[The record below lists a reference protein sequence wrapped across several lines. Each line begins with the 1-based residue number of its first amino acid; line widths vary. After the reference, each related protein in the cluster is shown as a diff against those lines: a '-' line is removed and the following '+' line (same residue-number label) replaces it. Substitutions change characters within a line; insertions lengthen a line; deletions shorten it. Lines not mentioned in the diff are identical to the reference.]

1 MASGEYERRFDLF
14 GSHVRLLVG
23 PPTRPGLAPPEAA
36 GVQIEAFLR
45 LMHRR
50 LTRFEPDSE
59 LSVLNADP
67 AEACQVSSLLA
78 TAAAA
83 GVWAAEETGG
93 LVDPTLV
100 PELEQAG
107 YARSR
112 AGVRGASLAEALA
125 EAPGRRPARPRP
137 DARWQQVDVDLQAW
151 IVRRPPGVRLD
162 TGGAGKGLAADLASA
177 RLAGYA
183 THVVDAGGDLRIGG
197 EHSTERMVE
206 VEHPLS
212 GEIAIEFPLARGAV
226 ATSGLATRIWRT
238 DGGFAHHLLD
248 PATGSPAWTGVIQ
261 ATAIA
266 DTALR
271 AESLAK
277 AALLSGPGRGRE
289 LLSERGGI
297 VILDDG
303 TVEIAG
309 SLPAPA
315 EPQDDVE
322 RAAA

>member
-14 GSHVRLLVG
+14 GSHVRLLIG
-23 PPTRPGLAPPEAA
+23 PPARPGVAPSEAA

-45 LMHRR
+45 LMHRK

-59 LSVLNADP
+59 LSLLNADA
-67 AEACQVSSLLA
+67 AEACRVSSVLA
-78 TAAAA
+78 TAVAA

-100 PELEQAG
+100 PELEKAG

-125 EAPGRRPARPRP
+125 AAPARSPASPRS
-137 DARWQQVDVDLQAW
+137 DAQWRRIDVDLKAG

-177 RLAGYA
+177 RLAGYS
-183 THVVDAGGDLRIGG
+183 TNVVDAGGDLRIGG

-206 VEHPLS
+206 VEHPLTA
-212 GEIAIEFPLARGAV
+212 ETAIEFPMARGAV

-238 DGGFAHHLLD
+238 DNGFSHHLLD
-248 PATGSPAWTGVIQ
+248 PATGRPAWTGVIQ
-261 ATAIA
+261 ATAVA

-271 AESLAK
+271 AEALAK
-277 AALLSGPGRGRE
+277 AALLSGPERGRE
-289 LLSERGGI
+289 LLAERGG
-297 VILDDG
+297 VLILDDG
-303 TVEIAG
+303 TLEVAG
-309 SLPAPA
+309 ALPRASEASP
-315 EPQDDVE
+315 E
-322 RAAA
+322 RVMA